1 MMETVIEL
9 LSSLGIEWAVV
20 LIYICAGLLVKAFL
34 PDMIYIPF
42 TQINITIPWRVL
54 FLGTVLVS
62 IYVFIEYQYPTE
74 FTRATL
80 KRLFVSYIFTTSFY
94 EIVLKDTIAKWIVD
108 AIKSKRSA

>member
-1 MMETVIEL
+1 METLIEL
-9 LSSLGIEWAVV
+9 LNSLGIEWAVV

-34 PDMIYIPF
+34 PNTINIPF
-42 TQINITIPWRVL
+42 TRVNITVPWRVL
-54 FLGTVLVS
+54 ILGTFLVAV
-62 IYVFIEYQYPTE
+62 YVFIEYQYPTE

-108 AIKSKRSA
+108 AIKSKKDA